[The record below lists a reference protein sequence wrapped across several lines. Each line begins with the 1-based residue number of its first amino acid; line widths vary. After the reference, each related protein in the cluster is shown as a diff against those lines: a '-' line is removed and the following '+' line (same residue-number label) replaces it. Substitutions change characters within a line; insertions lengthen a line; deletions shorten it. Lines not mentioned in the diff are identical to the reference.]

1 MKHNMGKTDRIL
13 RGLIGIGAISVG
25 VYFQSWWGALGII
38 PLFTTVVSWCPI
50 YLPFGISTCKKD

>member
-1 MKHNMGKTDRIL
+1 MKHNMGKIDRIL
-13 RGLIGIGAISVG
+13 RGLVGIGLISAG

-38 PLFTTVVSWCPI
+38 PLATMAIAWCPM

>member
-13 RGLIGIGAISVG
+13 RGIVGIGVISVG
-25 VYFQSWWGALGII
+25 VYFQSWWGALGIV
-38 PLFTTVVSWCPI
+38 LLATTVLAWCPI